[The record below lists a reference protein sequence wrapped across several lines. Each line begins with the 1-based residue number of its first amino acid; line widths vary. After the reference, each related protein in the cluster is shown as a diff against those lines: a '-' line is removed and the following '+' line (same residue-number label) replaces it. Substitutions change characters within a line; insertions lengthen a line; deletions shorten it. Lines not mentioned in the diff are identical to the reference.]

1 MSSRRQPSLGRF
13 RSTTARQPPTLADR
27 RSQRLTESATSRWRR
42 DDRPNAVCAAVAA
55 TRAMRWSRT
64 LIDAVLDELYVNE
77 QFDELMGHASNDLR
91 SANSLRQSP
100 SR

>member
-1 MSSRRQPSLGRF
+1 MSSRRQPSLGRL
-13 RSTTARQPPTLADR
+13 RSTTARQRPTLTDW
-27 RSQRLTESATSRWRR
+27 RSQRRAETATRRWRR
-42 DDRPNAVCAAVAA
+42 DDRPDAVCAAVAA

-91 SANSLRQSP
+91 VS
-100 SR
+100 